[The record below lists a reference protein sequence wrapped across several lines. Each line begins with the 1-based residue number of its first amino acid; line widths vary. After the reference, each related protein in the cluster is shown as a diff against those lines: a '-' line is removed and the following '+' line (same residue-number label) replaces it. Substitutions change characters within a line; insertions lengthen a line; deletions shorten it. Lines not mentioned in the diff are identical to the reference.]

1 VSHAPAAG
9 ADATQPRVTEQIARF
24 VAETDVSSIPPETIH
39 QGRRCLVD
47 WLGVAIIG
55 ATEEGSRI
63 LSRVSSELA
72 TGGTATVLG
81 QATRLSPPYAALV
94 NGFQS
99 HVLDYDSTYN
109 PGRTTV
115 HGNAPV
121 WPAIFAAAEWRPG
134 RATGRDA
141 LVAFIVGWEAQ
152 VRIALGAG
160 RAHYDVGWHVTGTV
174 GHFGAAAAVARLLG
188 LPATGVVSALGTAGT
203 QAAGL
208 KQVYGSMGKA
218 FHPGKAAMDG
228 LLAAALAAEGFTSTD
243 SIVEGR
249 VGFWN
254 VLSTGA
260 DAAPALDGLGERWE
274 LLDDG
279 FKAYACGS
287 LMHPTIDAI
296 ISLRREHG
304 LGPDDVDRIEARVH
318 PYLSWVMAKDAPRT
332 GLDGKFSSF
341 HCAAV
346 ALVDGAAGIGQF
358 TDERVNA
365 PDVVAVRERVRFEF
379 DEGLPK
385 NAASVTLRLRDG
397 RVVTHTTAANKG
409 TSANPMSDD
418 ELSAKFLDLASGV
431 LGAPRSR
438 RILDDLWRIDEL
450 PDLAPLVAACGL
462 DGAAS

>member
-1 VSHAPAAG
+1 VSHAPAG
-9 ADATQPRVTEQIARF
+9 EGDHSPQRVTEQIARF
-24 VAETDVSSIPPETIH
+24 VAETEIRELPAQVVH

-47 WLGVAIIG
+47 WLGVAIDG
-55 ATEEGSRI
+55 ATEEGSAI
-63 LSRVSSELA
+63 LSRVSNELSPGG
-72 TGGTATVLG
+72 GGTVVG
-81 QATRLSPPYAALV
+81 QSTRLTWPYAALV

-99 HVLDYDSTYN
+99 HVMDYDSTYN

-121 WPAIFAAAEWRPG
+121 WPAIFAAAEWR
-134 RATGRDA
+134 RATGLDA
-141 LVAFIVGWEAQ
+141 LAAFIVGWEAQ

-174 GHFGAAAAVARLLG
+174 GHFGAAAAVARLLH
-188 LPATGVVSALGTAGT
+188 LSTERVVAALGTAGT

-243 SIVEGR
+243 AIVEGKL
-249 VGFWN
+249 GFWN

-260 DAAPALDGLGERWE
+260 DAAWALDDLGVHWQ

-296 ISLRREHG
+296 ISLRREHQ
-304 LGPDDVDRIEARVH
+304 LAADDVERVEARVH
-318 PYLSWVMAKDAPRT
+318 PYLSWVMAKDSPRT

-346 ALVDGAAGIGQF
+346 ALVDGAAGIAQF
-358 TDERVNA
+358 TDERVND
-365 PDVVAVRERVRFEF
+365 PQVVAVRDRVRFEF
-379 DEGLPK
+379 DEGLAK

-397 RVVTHTTAANKG
+397 RALTHTTEHNKG
-409 TSANPMSDD
+409 TPGNPMTDD
-418 ELSAKFLDLASGV
+418 ELSAKFLDLASSV
-431 LGAPRSR
+431 LGVERSR
-438 RILDDLWRIDEL
+438 RILDDLWRVDEL
-450 PDLAPLVAACGL
+450 PDLAPLIGACGL
-462 DGAAS
+462 DDRNP

>member
-1 VSHAPAAG
+1 MQDASSTVPG
-9 ADATQPRVTEQIARF
+9 AVDGGVTSRLSAF
-24 VAETDVSSIPPETIH
+24 VAETEVGSIPAEVMH

-47 WLGVAIIG
+47 WLGVAITG
-55 ATEEGSRI
+55 ANEDGAEI
-63 LSRVSSELA
+63 LGRVSAVLA
-72 TGGTATVLG
+72 PGEDGTVVG
-81 QATRLSPPYAALV
+81 QRRRLPYPFAALV

-121 WPAIFAAAEWRPG
+121 WPAVFAAAEWRRSGG
-134 RATGRDA
+134 REA
-141 LVAFIVGWEAQ
+141 LAAFILGWETQ

-160 RAHYDVGWHVTGTV
+160 PAHYDIGWHVTGTV

-188 LPATGVVSALGTAGT
+188 LPAPAVVHALGTAGT

-243 SIVEGR
+243 AIVEGKL
-249 VGFWN
+249 GFWN

-260 DAAPALDGLGERWE
+260 EPAHALGGLGERWE
-274 LLDDG
+274 LLNDG

-287 LMHPTIDAI
+287 LMHPTIDAV

-304 LGPDDVDRIEARVH
+304 LGPDDVEGIDARVH
-318 PYLSWVMAKDAPRT
+318 SYLSWVMAKDAPKT

-346 ALVDGAAGIGQF
+346 AMVDGAAGLAQF
-358 TDERVNA
+358 TDERVTA
-365 PDVVAVRERVRFEF
+365 PDVVAMRDRVRFEF
-379 DEGLPK
+379 DDRLPK
-385 NAASVTLRLRDG
+385 DAARVTIRTRDG
-397 RVVTHTTAANKG
+397 RAVSHTTDHNKG
-409 TSANPMSDD
+409 TPGNPLSDD
-418 ELSAKFLDLASGV
+418 ELSAKFVDLAAPA
-431 LGAPRSR
+431 LGEDRSR
-438 RILDDLWRIDEL
+438 QILGELWRFDEL
-450 PDLAPLVAACGL
+450 PDVTDLIRSCAAP
-462 DGAAS
+462 

>member
-1 VSHAPAAG
+1 VTDQAAPVEG
-9 ADATQPRVTEQIARF
+9 ASTHDAEPTTVTARLANF
-24 VAETDVSSIPPETIH
+24 VAETDVEAISEATIH

-47 WLGVAIIG
+47 WLGVAIAG

-63 LSRVSSELA
+63 LARVSAVLA
-72 TGGTATVLG
+72 PGGDGTVMG
-81 QATRLSPPYAALV
+81 QAQRLPVPFAALV

-121 WPAIFAAAEWRPG
+121 WPAVFAAAEWR
-134 RATGRDA
+134 RVSGRDA
-141 LVAFIVGWEAQ
+141 LAAFILGWETQ

-160 RAHYDVGWHVTGTV
+160 RAHYDIGWHVTGTV
-174 GHFGAAAAVARLLG
+174 GHFGAAAAAARLLR
-188 LPATGVVSALGTAGT
+188 LSPAGVTSALGTAGT

-228 LLAAALAAEGFTSTD
+228 LLAAALAADGFTSTD
-243 SIVEGR
+243 AIVEGPL
-249 VGFWN
+249 GFWN
-254 VLSTGA
+254 VLSSGA
-260 DAAPALDGLGERWE
+260 DPSHAIDGLGERWE
-274 LLDDG
+274 LLNDG

-304 LGPDDVDRIEARVH
+304 LGPGDVEKIDARVH
-318 PYLSWVMAKDAPRT
+318 SYLSWVMAKDAPRT

-346 ALVDGAAGIGQF
+346 AMVDGAAGMAQF
-358 TDERVNA
+358 TDQRVNS
-365 PDVVAVRERVRFEF
+365 PDVVAMRERVRFDF
-379 DEGLPK
+379 DDSLSK
-385 NAASVTLRLRDG
+385 DTASVTLHLKDG
-397 RVVTHTTAANKG
+397 RHVSHTTGHNKG
-409 TSANPMSDD
+409 TPGNPMTDD
-418 ELSAKFLDLASGV
+418 ELSAKFVDLASLV
-431 LGAPRSR
+431 LGGDRSR
-438 RILDDLWRIDEL
+438 RILDDLWRFDEL
-450 PDLAPLVAACGL
+450 AEIDDLIRSCGMP
-462 DGAAS
+462 S